1 MAIDGSNI
9 SSSMRS
15 FLKNL
20 VYLLYKLNSSKY
32 DRIIKIEFGHDSQFT
47 DRVCNP
53 VISHQFENNYVQ
65 TSRVYG
71 INDNCPKTW
80 KVDVDVNQSF
90 ESWYTSNVQYNA
102 DKYVTSFNGA
112 VGK

>member
-1 MAIDGSNI
+1 ML
-9 SSSMRS
+9 M
-15 FLKNL
+15 
-20 VYLLYKLNSSKY
+20 YMLNSFKY
-32 DRIIKIEFGHDSQFT
+32 DRIIKIEFGHDSQFP

-53 VISHQFENNYVQ
+53 VISKRLPSNIVEESQ
-65 TSRVYG
+65 VYG
-71 INDNCPKTW
+71 KNNNCPKTW

-112 VGK
+112 VG